1 METPFIFGDIAKN
14 QQFIGYEDETETLV
28 SSFISSKNIVVTA
41 ARKTGKTSLLEKA
54 TSKAQK
60 ICPELHICRISLANV
75 RDEHHFFTLLAQQTI
90 KAFSSSW
97 EEAAALIKECFS
109 GIDVRMSMD
118 TGRLSDMKLSFDRRD
133 TSSSREIFWK
143 MPQSLAVRAGVKL
156 AVIIDDFNNVFNF
169 KECDDLIEDMFAAW
183 AENSEVSY
191 CLAGSHRA
199 LMLERF
205 SSKKAVEWGFGN
217 VISLGH
223 ISGDALMEFIKS
235 EFSRTSKYID
245 DDTARGI
252 IKLSDS
258 HPYYLQQLSQ
268 IAWLRTYVVCTS
280 DIVIEA
286 YEALLDQLDMVFRA
300 LTDTLTDQQICYI
313 KAVVSGETI
322 ISTSDVLHR
331 YGISSATSASR
342 SKTALLQRD
351 MIEISNGFPIIE
363 DPMYGAWLKKRYFQI

>member
-14 QQFIGYEDETETLV
+14 QQFIGYKDETEALV
-28 SSFISSKNIVVTA
+28 SSFVSSKNIVVTA

-97 EEAAALIKECFS
+97 EEAASLIKECFS
-109 GIDVRMSMD
+109 GIDVRMSMN

-133 TSSSREIFWK
+133 TSSSRERFWK
-143 MPQSLAVRAGVKL
+143 MPQSLSVRAGVRL

-169 KECDDLIEDMFAAW
+169 KECDPFIDDMFSTW
-183 AENSEVSY
+183 TGDGDVSY
-191 CLAGSHRA
+191 CLAGSHRT
-199 LMLERF
+199 LMIERF
-205 SSKKAVEWGFGN
+205 SSKKAVESGFGN
-217 VISLGH
+217 VISLEH
-223 ISGDALMEFIKS
+223 ISQDALMEFIKS

-245 DDTARGI
+245 DDTARYI
-252 IKLSDS
+252 INLSDS

-268 IAWLRTYVVCTS
+268 ISWLRTYVVCTC
-280 DIVIEA
+280 DIVNEA
-286 YEALLDQLDMVFRA
+286 YKALLDQLDMVFRT
-300 LTDTLTDQQICYI
+300 LTDTLTDQQICYV
-313 KAVVSGETI
+313 KAVVSGERI
-322 ISTSDVLHR
+322 ISTADVLHR

-342 SKTALLQRD
+342 SKAALLQRD
-351 MIEISNGFPIIE
+351 IIDIHDGYPVIQDPI
-363 DPMYGAWLKKRYFQI
+363 YSAWMKKRHFLI